1 MEESELL
8 LKRGRSLHS
17 ELVLVESGGVPPREE
32 SCMITLLIL
41 ATIGALAGGMGGA
54 LTNGFE
60 GVVLGGS
67 AGFVLGVVAWVT
79 ETMAEHRTQALHADQ
94 LSNEFNCPN
103 PSIYEQPAARAQP
116 YNERSRSP

>member
-1 MEESELL
+1 
-8 LKRGRSLHS
+8 
-17 ELVLVESGGVPPREE
+17 
-32 SCMITLLIL
+32 MITLLIL
-41 ATIGALAGGMGGA
+41 AAIGALAGGMGGA
-54 LTNGFE
+54 LTNGLE

-79 ETMAEHRTQALHADQ
+79 ETMAEHRMQALHADQ
-94 LSNEFNCPN
+94 LSNEFNYTN